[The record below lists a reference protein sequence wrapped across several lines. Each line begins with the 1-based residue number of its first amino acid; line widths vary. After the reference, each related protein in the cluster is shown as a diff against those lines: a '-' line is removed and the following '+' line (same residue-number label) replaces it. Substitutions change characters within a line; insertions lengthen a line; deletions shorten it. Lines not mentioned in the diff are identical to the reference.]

1 MPSIFSEVV
10 SMLELIKKLS
20 LLNGTSG
27 REDDVRDFIIAEIKD
42 FAQSYEI
49 DPLGNLIVF
58 KKGNKVPKNKVLLDA
73 HMDEVGFMITNINSD
88 GTLGFERIGG
98 IDKRVM
104 IGKAVTV
111 GEERING
118 VLGLKPIHMTKGDEK
133 LAMPEKMY
141 IDIGA
146 DSAEEARKL
155 VSPGDCAYFNSD
167 FVEFGNGFIKG
178 KALDDRA
185 GCAILINMIKS
196 ELPYDMYFNFATGE
210 EVGSGAAGTAAYRV
224 NPDYS
229 IVVETTTAADL
240 ADVPENKKVCKL
252 GEGAVISFMDR
263 RTIYPRDLFDRA
275 FTLAER
281 DGIKAQVKSAVA
293 GGNNAGAIHKT
304 AGGIRTLTVSMPCRY
319 LHSPSCV
326 LKTEDITESERII
339 RALAEDFANA

>member
-1 MPSIFSEVV
+1 
-10 SMLELIKKLS
+10 MLELIKKLS

-27 REDDVRDFIIAEIKD
+27 REDEVRAFIIDEVKD
-42 FAQSYEI
+42 FADSIET

-58 KKGNKVPKNKVLLDA
+58 KKGKMTPKNRIMLDA
-73 HMDEVGFMITNINSD
+73 HADEVGFMITNINSD

-104 IGKAVTV
+104 IGRAVTV
-111 GEERING
+111 GDNGING
-118 VLGLKPIHMTKGDEK
+118 VIGIKPIHFVKGDDR

-146 DSAEEARKL
+146 DTAQEAEKL

-167 FVEFGNGFIKG
+167 FVEFGDGFIKG

-210 EVGSGAAGTAAYRV
+210 EVGLGSAGTAAYRI
-224 NPDYS
+224 NPDYA
-229 IVVETTTAADL
+229 IVVETTTASDL

-263 RTIYPRDLFDRA
+263 RTIYPKKLFDRV
-275 FTLAER
+275 FELAKR

-293 GGNNAGAIHKT
+293 GGNNAGIIHKT
-304 AGGIRTLTVSMPCRY
+304 VGGIKTITVSMPCRY

-326 LKTEDITESERII
+326 LKIEDIIESEKII
-339 RALAEDFANA
+339 RALAEDFAND

>member
-1 MPSIFSEVV
+1 
-10 SMLELIKKLS
+10 MLELIKKLS

-27 REDDVRDFIIAEIKD
+27 REDEVRIFIIDEVKD
-42 FAQSYEI
+42 YADSIET

-58 KKGNKVPKNKVLLDA
+58 KKGKETPKNRVMLDA
-73 HMDEVGFMITNINSD
+73 HADEVGFMITNINSD

-104 IGKAVTV
+104 IGRAVSV
-111 GEERING
+111 GENKING
-118 VLGLKPIHMTKGDEK
+118 VTGIKPIHFVRGDDR

-146 DSAEEARKL
+146 DSAEEAEKL
-155 VSPGDCAYFNSD
+155 VFPGDCAYFNSE
-167 FVEFGNGFIKG
+167 FVEFGDGFIKG

-210 EVGSGAAGTAAYRV
+210 EVGLGSAGTAAYRI
-224 NPDYS
+224 NPDYA

-263 RTIYPRDLFDRA
+263 RTIYPKKLFDRA
-275 FTLAER
+275 FELAER
-281 DGIKAQVKSAVA
+281 DDIKVQVKSAVA
-293 GGNNAGAIHKT
+293 GGNNAGIIHKT
-304 AGGIRTLTVSMPCRY
+304 AGGIKTITVSMPCRY

-326 LKTEDITESERII
+326 LKIEDIIESEKII
-339 RALAEDFANA
+339 RALAEDMAND

>member
-1 MPSIFSEVV
+1 
-10 SMLELIKKLS
+10 MLELIRKLS

-27 REDDVRDFIIAEIKD
+27 REDAVRDYIINEIKD
-42 FAQSYEI
+42 YAESYEV

-58 KKGNKVPKNKVLLDA
+58 KKGKEAPKNKVMLDA
-73 HMDEVGFMITNINSD
+73 HMDEVGFMITNVNSD
-88 GTLGFERIGG
+88 GTLGFESIGG
-98 IDKRVM
+98 IDRRVM
-104 IGKAVTV
+104 LGRAVTV
-111 GEERING
+111 GDGRING
-118 VLGLKPIHMTKGDEK
+118 VIGIKPIHLTKGDK

-146 DSAEEARKL
+146 DTADEAKKL
-155 VSPGDCAYFNSD
+155 VSLGDCAYFNSA
-167 FVEFGNGFIKG
+167 FEEFGNGFIKG

-210 EVGSGAAGTAAYRV
+210 EVGLGSAGTAAYRV
-224 NPDYS
+224 NPDYA

-263 RTIYPRDLFDRA
+263 RTIYSRELFDRA
-275 FTLAER
+275 FELAKEKS
-281 DGIKAQVKSAVA
+281 IKAQVKSAVA
-293 GGNNAGAIHKT
+293 GGNNAGVIHKT
-304 AGGIRTLTVSMPCRY
+304 AGGIKTLTVSMPCRY

-339 RALAEDFANA
+339 RALAEDFADA